1 MVKTVMIIDD
11 EQDLKEMLSLL
22 LESNGFKTVSASNGK
37 DALKILKQL
46 EQKPDL
52 VIIDM
57 FMPEMS
63 GRQVCENI
71 RKDEKLKD
79 LKLAFLTVAAFSNYG
94 KQMLKELNVLDYIL
108 KPYDIDDLIRRINK
122 MIES

>member
-79 LKLAFLTVAAFSNYG
+79 LKLAFLTVAAFSGYG